1 MHLFADDQQPTT
13 LSSCDARL
21 LASPTHDELVRP
33 LIVACLVTASRLP
46 PRGDGMPPARSLA
59 LTTAMR
65 MVNRVHRNA
74 AIVRPLAQPSRSS
87 RFADRDVLVI
97 DISYL
102 ADGRHA
108 ILRNFAGLA
117 QIGRASCR

>member
-65 MVNRVHRNA
+65 MVNRVHRNP
-74 AIVRPLAQPSRSS
+74 AIVRPLAKPTRSS
-87 RFADRDVLVI
+87 RFTNRDVFVI
-97 DISYL
+97 DI
-102 ADGRHA
+102 ADLTNRRHA
-108 ILRNFAGLA
+108 I
-117 QIGRASCR
+117 